1 MPEKKK
7 EGTIKIQW
15 VRSVIGSTKKQKEVV
30 RGLGLRRL
38 GQTVE
43 RADTPAVRGMVQ
55 KIPHLVQV
63 VGK

>member
-1 MPEKKK
+1 MAEKKK
-7 EGTIKIQW
+7 RDTIKIQW
-15 VRSVIGSTKKQKEVV
+15 VRSGIGSTKKQREVV

-38 GQTVE
+38 GQIVE